1 MKQFYQRWTR
11 DCTVEKGTGKWW
23 VLTDPEGTKT
33 LVSYDTPV
41 LRLYKDGT
49 MVRFVENCSIT
60 TFQHIRKWSGLRA
73 DDFRELPIVPIER
86 G

>member
-41 LRLYKDGT
+41 LRRYKDGT
-49 MVRFVENCSIT
+49 MVRFVEN
-60 TFQHIRKWSGLRA
+60 
-73 DDFRELPIVPIER
+73 
-86 G
+86 